1 MMPDIGDRDGPSLW
15 WHLDR
20 IRQAK
25 EAKP

>member
-20 IRQAK
+20 IRRAK
-25 EAKP
+25 EVQR